1 MIELA
6 RTQAFHGVRFDGRT
20 YDCGS
25 KLGFL
30 SANLA
35 FALDRSDIAPGLKEE
50 LRRLGFAGEGR
61 LTSVRCQAERGI
73 FQPRLRMI
81 KSGL

>member
-6 RTQAFHGVRFDGRT
+6 GTQSFHGARFDGRT

-35 FALDRSDIAPGLKEE
+35 FALDRSDLAPGLMEE
-50 LRRLGFAGEGR
+50 LRGLGFTHKGG
-61 LTSVRCQAERGI
+61 
-73 FQPRLRMI
+73 
-81 KSGL
+81 

>member
-1 MIELA
+1 MEKGAGGEIQLTDGMIELA
-6 RTQAFHGVRFDGRT
+6 RSQAFHGARFDGRT

-35 FALDRSDIAPGLKEE
+35 FALDRGDIAPGLKEE
-50 LRRLGFAGEGR
+50 LRGLGFTNKGG
-61 LTSVRCQAERGI
+61 
-73 FQPRLRMI
+73 
-81 KSGL
+81 

>member
-6 RTQAFHGVRFDGRT
+6 RAESFHGVRFDGRT

-35 FALDRSDIAPGLKEE
+35 FALDRSDLASGLNED
-50 LRRLGFAGEGR
+50 LGRLGFAKKGG
-61 LTSVRCQAERGI
+61 
-73 FQPRLRMI
+73 
-81 KSGL
+81 